1 MTNSIVNI
9 IILVVGIVL
18 LVLGFN
24 EYGTFGSR
32 AGRMLGMGISNRVLF
47 FFIAGAACTAYGLMM
62 TLKKK

>member
-9 IILVVGIVL
+9 IILMVGIVL

-24 EYGTFGSR
+24 EYGAFGSR
-32 AGRMLGMGISNRVLF
+32 AGRLLGLGVSNRVLI
-47 FFIAGAACTAYGLMM
+47 FFIAGAACTAYGLMN